1 MRNLS
6 TSVGLDVHARSIK
19 AVALVL
25 DTGEVKVASF
35 GYDPASVAGWVMA
48 LPQPAK
54 CVYESGCTGFH
65 LARALGELGVEC
77 AVGAV
82 SKMTKPTALRKAKSD
97 VSDAEWL
104 ARQLPLGNITE
115 VWVPDEECEGA
126 RDLAR
131 ALGDAREETTRSKHL
146 LTSFLLRHGLCFD
159 ERTPTGARRKNWTA
173 AFWAWVRS
181 VELPD

>member
-146 LTSFLLRHGLCFD
+146 LTSLYCVKSLSTFGDADDIPYL
-159 ERTPTGARRKNWTA
+159 TGSGRRIEHVFA
-173 AFWAWVRS
+173 G
-181 VELPD
+181 